1 MHRECMIISGH
12 NDHLWEINVKTRV
25 RKRPRDHLSQDSPA
39 STDDESSVLAT
50 RKDLLKMSDEVF
62 MKISIKPEFEAFI
75 HGRYRSADEVIEN
88 ALARLMADETDA
100 ASMTPERAD
109 LIRRSLQ
116 DISNGDE
123 LPFEEAANQ
132 LRQQH
137 LAQ

>member
-1 MHRECMIISGH
+1 MIISGH

-25 RKRPRDHLSQDSPA
+25 RKRPRDHLSQNSPA
-39 STDDESSVLAT
+39 STDDQSSVLAT
-50 RKDLLKMSDEVF
+50 RRDLLKMSDEVF

-75 HGRYRSADEVIEN
+75 HREVDDGRYRSADEVIEN

-137 LAQ
+137 LAP